1 MRTGLYASTPSKWK
15 HSLEQTS
22 ARQQRL
28 EQQRLEQQQRE
39 ASRHPPW
46 RPLAPATPTVDGA
59 EIRPRYLQP
68 SRRQQQATRQAV
80 SDFSRSTTLT
90 ITCPE
95 GLGAGDALDVA
106 VGKPHDHCWHLG
118 CILPR
123 VPATIARTGQ
133 EEMEVTIPE
142 GVSAG
147 MEFDLE
153 IESLED
159 EQQAPKA
166 AQRPV
171 EERQRHWRQ
180 LADGRSGSQQPK
192 PSSRRADRAEA
203 MATARAE
210 PAPGEERSFPTQ
222 SRR

>member
-1 MRTGLYASTPSKWK
+1 MSHERIVRTGLYASTPSKWK

-22 ARQQRL
+22 ARQHRL

-59 EIRPRYLQP
+59 EIRPRYLDP

-95 GLGAGDALDVA
+95 GLGPGDLLDVM
-106 VGKPHDHCWHLG
+106 
-118 CILPR
+118 I
-123 VPATIARTGQ
+123 GQ
-133 EEMEVTIPE
+133 EETEVTIPE

-153 IESLED
+153 IESAED
-159 EQQAPKA
+159 EQQSPKA
-166 AQRPV
+166 ALRPA

-210 PAPGEERSFPTQ
+210 PAPQEERSFPTQ